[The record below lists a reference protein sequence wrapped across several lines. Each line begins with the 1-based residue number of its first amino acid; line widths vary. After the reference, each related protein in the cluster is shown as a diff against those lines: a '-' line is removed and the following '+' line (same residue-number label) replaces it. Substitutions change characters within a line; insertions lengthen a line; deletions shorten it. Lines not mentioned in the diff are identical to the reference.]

1 VSVVRFD
8 EDQLEKDLI
17 PPVAI
22 KATGA
27 FLVLVVCLAA
37 IARLTG
43 VGTTVD
49 PAAGERTPLVE
60 RSLVFVAGMGDGPV
74 DLRDGDTGELISHF
88 GPGEGGFVRGAV
100 RPLNRERARV
110 GADLEAPWRLTRWS
124 DGALTLTDPI
134 TGVAID
140 LNAFGP
146 TNALAFSALLPSMDS
161 AAGGQEPE
169 AASSER
175 VAGETRRSAERGAR
189 P

>member
-1 VSVVRFD
+1 VSVVRF
-8 EDQLEKDLI
+8 EEEELEKDLI

-49 PAAGERTPLVE
+49 PAAAERMPLVE
-60 RSLVFVAGMGDGPV
+60 RSLVFVSGMGDGPV
-74 DLRDGDTGELISHF
+74 DLRDGETGDLISHLA
-88 GPGEGGFVRGAV
+88 PGEGGFVRGAV
-100 RPLNRERARV
+100 RPLNRERSRA
-110 GADLEAPWRLTRWS
+110 GADLEAPWTLTRWS
-124 DGALTLTDPI
+124 DGALTLSDPI
-134 TGVAID
+134 TGVVID

-146 TNALAFSALLPSMDS
+146 TNALAFAALLPSIGVATGKQAS
-161 AAGGQEPE
+161 GE
-169 AASSER
+169 ASGDR
-175 VAGETRRSAERGAR
+175 IAGENLQADRGTR